1 MKWAC
6 VLFTVKPPDGA
17 QRRSYSRCPAV
28 SEVAVTRRKAQDL
41 PSQRLRHSWQATSSG
56 SARRSPGQGP
66 QPVARP
72 VFAPHA
78 AVAALGAAVACF
90 PGAMPVRLAPLL
102 HRTARLC
109 ANAHSIPRLQPERI
123 TMSSNSQGVP
133 TLVITGAHPK
143 LYNHDLAPTAPEGRT
158 WGVFSL
164 VAMWM
169 SDVHSVGGYTFAASL
184 FFLGL
189 TGWQVLISML
199 VGILAVYF
207 LINLIGRPSLRYG
220 IPYPVVARISF
231 GVMGANLAA
240 VVRGIV
246 GIVWYGVQTY
256 FASKAVQ
263 VLIVTLAPASA
274 QLTHNNI
281 LGLSTL
287 AWFSFLFMWFFQL
300 LIFMSGMERIRRF
313 IDFCGPM
320 VYVVMFA
327 LAIWMLWQTGFSSLA
342 LQLSPP
348 AASNAATIGV
358 MANAAML
365 IVAYFAALLLN
376 FGDFARFGKDEA
388 AMKMGNFLGLPV
400 NFLVFSIITVI
411 VTSGTLKV
419 FGQAIMDPVLI
430 VEKIGNPIVI
440 IIGSVTFI
448 VATMGINIVA
458 NFVSPAY
465 DIANLYPEKIN
476 FRLGGLITSI
486 LSVLVCPWLFVSSP
500 QAITLFVSIF
510 GAVLGPLFGT
520 IMADYYLVKRQAVKV
535 DDLYSMSPAG
545 SYFYHGGWNRNAVI
559 ALAASGFL
567 SIGLALLGAY
577 DYIINVGDWG
587 WLIGAGAAGL
597 VYRALSSRSVRAA

>member
-1 MKWAC
+1 
-6 VLFTVKPPDGA
+6 
-17 QRRSYSRCPAV
+17 
-28 SEVAVTRRKAQDL
+28 
-41 PSQRLRHSWQATSSG
+41 
-56 SARRSPGQGP
+56 
-66 QPVARP
+66 
-72 VFAPHA
+72 
-78 AVAALGAAVACF
+78 
-90 PGAMPVRLAPLL
+90 
-102 HRTARLC
+102 
-109 ANAHSIPRLQPERI
+109 
-123 TMSSNSQGVP
+123 MSSDGQGVP
-133 TLVITGAHPK
+133 TIVIPGAHPT

-164 VAMWM
+164 FAMWM

-199 VGILAVYF
+199 VGITAVYF
-207 LINLIGRPSLRYG
+207 LMNLIGRPSLRLG

-240 VVRGIV
+240 VVRGVV

-263 VLIVTLAPASA
+263 VLVVTLMPSA
-274 QLTHNNI
+274 ADLTHNDI

-300 LIFMSGMERIRRF
+300 VIFLSGMERIRRF
-313 IDFCGPM
+313 IDFCGPV

-327 LAIWMLWQTGFSSLA
+327 LAIWILWQTGLSSLT

-348 AASNAATIGV
+348 AASTGATLGV

-376 FGDFARFGKDEA
+376 FGDFARFGTDEA

-411 VTSGTLKV
+411 VTAGTLKV
-419 FGQAIMDPVLI
+419 FGQAIMDPVRI
-430 VEKIGNPIVI
+430 VERIGNPVVVIV
-440 IIGSVTFI
+440 GSVTFI

-465 DIANLYPEKIN
+465 DIANLYPERIN

-486 LSVLVCPWLFVSSP
+486 LSVLVCPWLFVASP

-510 GAVLGPLFGT
+510 GSVLGPMFG
-520 IMADYYLVKRQAVKV
+520 IIVADYYLVKKQSV
-535 DDLYSMSPAG
+535 DVNDLYTIAPEGAFH
-545 SYFYHGGWNRNAVI
+545 YDGGWNPKALI
-559 ALAASGFL
+559 ALAVAGTL

-577 DYIINVGDWG
+577 GLIFNVGDWG
-587 WLIGAGAAGL
+587 WLIGASAGALTYRGL
-597 VYRALSSRSVRAA
+597 SQQGQSAIAVRAGE

>member
-1 MKWAC
+1 M
-6 VLFTVKPPDGA
+6 T
-17 QRRSYSRCPAV
+17 
-28 SEVAVTRRKAQDL
+28 
-41 PSQRLRHSWQATSSG
+41 
-56 SARRSPGQGP
+56 
-66 QPVARP
+66 
-72 VFAPHA
+72 
-78 AVAALGAAVACF
+78 
-90 PGAMPVRLAPLL
+90 
-102 HRTARLC
+102 
-109 ANAHSIPRLQPERI
+109 
-123 TMSSNSQGVP
+123 SNSQGVP

-164 VAMWM
+164 FAMWM

-189 TGWQVLISML
+189 TGWQVLISMV

-207 LINLIGRPSLRYG
+207 LMNLIGRPSLRYG

-240 VVRGIV
+240 VVRGVV

-263 VLIVTLAPASA
+263 VLVLTLAPSA
-274 QLTHNNI
+274 AGLTHNDI

-287 AWFSFLFMWFFQL
+287 GWFSFLFMWCFQL
-300 LIFMSGMERIRRF
+300 VIFLSGMERIRRF
-313 IDFCGPM
+313 IDFCGPV

-327 LAIWMLWQTGFSSLA
+327 LAIWMLWQTGFSSLS

-348 AASNAATIGV
+348 AASTSATVGV

-376 FGDFARFGKDEA
+376 FGDFARFGKNEA
-388 AMKMGNFLGLPV
+388 AMKRGNFLGLPV

-411 VTSGTLKV
+411 VTAGTLKV
-419 FGQAIMDPVLI
+419 FGKAIMDPVLI
-430 VEKIGNPIVI
+430 VEHIGNPVVV
-440 IIGSVTFI
+440 IIGSITFI

-465 DIANLYPEKIN
+465 DIANLYPERIN
-476 FRLGGLITSI
+476 FRLGGLITSV
-486 LSVLVCPWLFVSSP
+486 LSVLVCPWLFVASP

-510 GAVLGPLFGT
+510 GAVLGPMFG
-520 IMADYYLVKRQAVKV
+520 IIIADYYLVKRQVV
-535 DDLYSMSPAG
+535 VVEDLYSMSPSGAFH
-545 SYFYHGGWNRNAVI
+545 YDGGWNHKALI
-559 ALAASGFL
+559 ALAVAGTL

-577 DYIINVGDWG
+577 GLIFSVGDWG
-587 WLIGAGAAGL
+587 WLIGASAAAL
-597 VYRALSSRSVRAA
+597 VYRALAGQGSPAVAVPAGE

>member
-1 MKWAC
+1 M
-6 VLFTVKPPDGA
+6 P
-17 QRRSYSRCPAV
+17 
-28 SEVAVTRRKAQDL
+28 SENDEV
-41 PSQRLRHSWQATSSG
+41 
-56 SARRSPGQGP
+56 
-66 QPVARP
+66 
-72 VFAPHA
+72 
-78 AVAALGAAVACF
+78 
-90 PGAMPVRLAPLL
+90 M
-102 HRTARLC
+102 
-109 ANAHSIPRLQPERI
+109 
-123 TMSSNSQGVP
+123 
-133 TLVITGAHPK
+133 TLVMTGAHPK
-143 LYNHDLAPTAPEGRT
+143 LYNQDLSPTPPEERT

-164 VAMWM
+164 FAMWM

-199 VGILAVYF
+199 IGIMIVYF
-207 LINLIGRPSLRYG
+207 LMNLIDRPSLKYG

-240 VVRGIV
+240 VVRGVV

-263 VLIVTLAPASA
+263 VLIITLAPSSVS
-274 QLTHNNI
+274 LTHNDI

-287 AWFSFLFMWFFQL
+287 SWISFLFMWVFQL
-300 LIFMSGMERIRRF
+300 LIFLSGMERIRKF
-313 IDFCGPM
+313 IDFCGPV

-327 LAIWMLWQTGFSSLA
+327 LAIYILSQSGFSSLA

-348 AASNAATIGV
+348 AASTGATIGV

-388 AMKMGNFLGLPV
+388 TMKKGNFLGLPV

-411 VTSGTLKV
+411 VTAGTLRV
-419 FGQAIMDPVLI
+419 FGAAIMDPVLI
-430 VEKIGNPIVI
+430 VQKIGNPIVVV
-440 IIGSVTFI
+440 IGSVTFI

-476 FRLGGLITSI
+476 FRRGGLITSI
-486 LSVLVCPWLFVSSP
+486 LSVLVCPWLFVASP

-510 GAVLGPLFGT
+510 GAVLGPMFG
-520 IMADYYLVKRQAVKV
+520 IIVADYYLVKRQTIKV
-535 DDLYSMSPAG
+535 ADLYTMSTDG
-545 SYFYHGGWNRNAVI
+545 DFYYDGGWNSRAVI
-559 ALAASGFL
+559 SLALAGAL

-577 DYIINVGDWG
+577 KVIFNVGDWG
-587 WLIGAGAAGL
+587 WLIGALAGAIIYVAFSSGRRPAFVTQAGE
-597 VYRALSSRSVRAA
+597 

>member
-1 MKWAC
+1 M
-6 VLFTVKPPDGA
+6 
-17 QRRSYSRCPAV
+17 
-28 SEVAVTRRKAQDL
+28 
-41 PSQRLRHSWQATSSG
+41 TSSG
-56 SARRSPGQGP
+56 HPTATL
-66 QPVARP
+66 
-72 VFAPHA
+72 HI
-78 AVAALGAAVACF
+78 
-90 PGAMPVRLAPLL
+90 PGAD
-102 HRTARLC
+102 
-109 ANAHSIPRLQPERI
+109 
-123 TMSSNSQGVP
+123 
-133 TLVITGAHPK
+133 PK
-143 LYNHDLAPTAPEGRT
+143 LYNEDLAPTAPAGRT
-158 WGVFSL
+158 WGVFSIF
-164 VAMWM
+164 AMWM

-189 TGWQVLISML
+189 TGWEVLLAMVL
-199 VGILAVYF
+199 GITIVYF
-207 LINLIGRPSLRYG
+207 LMNLIGRPSLKYG
-220 IPYPVVARISF
+220 TPFPVVARMAF
-231 GVMGANLAA
+231 GVMGANIAA
-240 VVRGIV
+240 GLRGIV

-263 VLIVTLAPASA
+263 VLVLSFYPAA
-274 QLTHNNI
+274 EAYTHSSLI
-281 LGLSTL
+281 GLSAL
-287 AWFSFLFMWFFQL
+287 GWFSFLFMWLFQL
-300 LIFMSGMERIRRF
+300 LIFLNGMETIRKF
-313 IDFCGPM
+313 IDFCGPV
-320 VYVVMFA
+320 VYVVMLA
-327 LAIWMLWQTGFSSLA
+327 LAIWMLWQTGVSSLS
-342 LQLSPP
+342 LQLSAPP
-348 AASNAATIGV
+348 ASGAATVGL
-358 MANAAML
+358 MANATML
-365 IVAYFAALLLN
+365 IVAYFGALLLN
-376 FGDFARFGKDEA
+376 FGDFARFGKSEA

-411 VTSGTLKV
+411 VTAGTLKV

-545 SYFYHGGWNRNAVI
+545 AYFYHGGWNRNAVI

>member
-1 MKWAC
+1 
-6 VLFTVKPPDGA
+6 
-17 QRRSYSRCPAV
+17 
-28 SEVAVTRRKAQDL
+28 
-41 PSQRLRHSWQATSSG
+41 
-56 SARRSPGQGP
+56 
-66 QPVARP
+66 
-72 VFAPHA
+72 
-78 AVAALGAAVACF
+78 
-90 PGAMPVRLAPLL
+90 
-102 HRTARLC
+102 
-109 ANAHSIPRLQPERI
+109 
-123 TMSSNSQGVP
+123 MSSESSPMPG
-133 TLVITGAHPK
+133 LAMAGADPK
-143 LYNHDLAPTAPEGRT
+143 LYNHDLAPTPPEGRT

-164 VAMWM
+164 FAMWM

-189 TGWQVLISML
+189 TGWQVLLSM
-199 VGILAVYF
+199 VAGIMVVYG
-207 LINLIGRPSLRYG
+207 LMNLIGRPSLRYG

-240 VVRGIV
+240 VVRGVV

-263 VLIVTLAPASA
+263 VLVLTLIPSA
-274 QLTHNNI
+274 EGLTHSDFV
-281 LGLSTL
+281 GLSTL
-287 AWFSFLFMWFFQL
+287 GWFSFLLMWIFQL
-300 LIFMSGMERIRRF
+300 VIFLSGMERIRKF
-313 IDFCGPM
+313 IDFCGPV

-327 LAIWMLWQTGFSSLA
+327 LAIYILSQSGFSSLA

-348 AASNAATIGV
+348 AESASATVGV

-388 AMKMGNFLGLPV
+388 TMRKGNFLGLPV

-411 VTSGTLKV
+411 VTAGTLKV
-419 FGQAIMDPVLI
+419 FGAAIMDPVLI
-430 VEKIGNPIVI
+430 VQKIGNPLVV

-465 DIANLYPEKIN
+465 DIANLYPEKID

-486 LSVLVCPWLFVSSP
+486 LSVLVCPWLFVASP

-510 GAVLGPLFGT
+510 GAVLGPMFG
-520 IMADYYLVKRQAVKV
+520 IMVADYYLVKKQVIKV
-535 DDLYSMSPAG
+535 ADLYTMSPTG
-545 SYFYHGGWNRNAVI
+545 DFYYDGGWNSRAVM
-559 ALAASGFL
+559 ALGLAGVL

-577 DYIINVGDWG
+577 KVIPNVGDWG
-587 WLIGAGAAGL
+587 WLIGASAGALG
-597 VYRALSSRSVRAA
+597 YMALARPSARSLLLQRSI